1 MDDLESPQNIEML
14 RMLLFD
20 LPLML
25 ILPLS
30 SSVLEVT
37 MWMQVLMSRA
47 KPLFVQAAKVMAM
60 ALLSDCKLL
69 MVRYLYSLL
78 NLSSVLVC
86 LLLGIAKV

>member
-1 MDDLESPQNIEML
+1 MDDLESLQNIEML

-47 KPLFVQAAKVMAM
+47 KPLFVQEAKVMAM

-69 MVRYLYSLL
+69 MVRYLDSLL